1 VGLLFLGEESVLNS
15 IRVKF
20 IRGEE
25 VKYISHLDMMKL
37 FERSARRANIPIS
50 YSQGFNPHP
59 NMVFGL
65 PLSVGVTSES
75 EYADFELLNS
85 MEPSEFLKLYNR
97 NLPDGLKIT
106 DAMNKI
112 TKSNIMAT
120 IAIADYEILV
130 SPDKKYDMDYIRGV
144 IADIMSKE
152 SIFVSKESKKGKKD
166 VNIRPMIISLNAKTV
181 RELEKDF
188 ENGGIDILE
197 KSVSN
202 PFIQDYIKGLY
213 KYEPGILSY
222 DVKNLFCISAKVGAG
237 SKSNL
242 KPDLL
247 ISAFNLLSDMELKLV
262 KVHRTGLY
270 IERESRILDP
280 MSQDALS

>member
-1 VGLLFLGEESVLNS
+1 MNS

-37 FERSARRANIPIS
+37 FERAARRGNIPIS

-75 EYADFELLNS
+75 EYADFELLNPI
-85 MEPSEFLKLYNR
+85 EPSEFSKLYNG

-106 DAMNKI
+106 EAMDKT

-120 IAIADYEILV
+120 IAAADYEILV
-130 SPDKKYDMDYIRGV
+130 ASNKKHDMDYINDVVGN
-144 IADIMSKE
+144 IMSKDG
-152 SIFVSKESKKGKKD
+152 IFVSKESKRSKKD
-166 VNIRPMIISLNAKTV
+166 VDIRPMIYSLDI
-181 RELEKDF
+181 RFLDGLENHDD
-188 ENGGIDILE
+188 NGGMVSKKMI
-197 KSVSN
+197 SN
-202 PFIQDYIKGLY
+202 PFMVDYIKGLY

-222 DVKNLFCISAKVGAG
+222 DVKNLFCISAKLGAG

-247 ISAFNLLSDMELKLV
+247 ISAFNLLSDLELKLV

>member
-1 VGLLFLGEESVLNS
+1 MNS

-37 FERSARRANIPIS
+37 FERAARRANLPIS

-75 EYADFELLNS
+75 EYADFELLYP
-85 MEPSEFLKLYNR
+85 MEPSEFSKLYNG
-97 NLPDGLKIT
+97 NLPEGLKIT
-106 DAMNKI
+106 DAMNKT

-120 IAIADYEILV
+120 IAAADYEILV
-130 SPDKKYDMDYIRGV
+130 SSNKQHNMDYISNVVGN
-144 IADIMSKE
+144 IMSKDG
-152 SIFVSKESKKGKKD
+152 IFVSKESKKGKKD
-166 VNIRPMIISLNAKTV
+166 IDIRPMIY
-181 RELEKDF
+181 
-188 ENGGIDILE
+188 GIDIRFSDDLE
-197 KSVSN
+197 NDAGNGRIASEKVISN
-202 PFIQDYIKGLY
+202 PFMIDYIKGLY

-222 DVKNLFCISAKVGAG
+222 DVKNLFCISAKLGAG

-247 ISAFNLLSDMELKLV
+247 ISAFNLLSDLELKLV